1 MLYFYIHSLK
11 ILIENNSEQLE
22 VILTLLMKVIQMK
35 RKTTRLISKTFF
47 FIFNTNFFKKS
58 FPLVATNRTICHL
71 TKLLPEQ
78 EKQYYTAKA

>member
-1 MLYFYIHSLK
+1 M
-11 ILIENNSEQLE
+11 ENNSEQLE

-78 EKQYYTAKA
+78 KKQYYTAKT